1 MKTDA
6 EIQKDV
12 MAELKWEP
20 SLNGNEI
27 GVSVKQGV
35 VMLSGVIDSYYKKVM
50 AEKAAKRV
58 AGVKAVAEEITVKVP
73 GSKTV
78 TDVDIA
84 QAAINALKWNST
96 VDETKI
102 KVQVENGEVT
112 LEGEVEWNFQKVSAR
127 KAVENLNGVCCII
140 NNIRVKNKIVA
151 KDVEQKITQAFQ
163 RNANIDADKV
173 KVEVLGDKV
182 TLKGTVRS
190 FAERQDAEKTAWA
203 SPGVMSVENKLVID
217 SGVLMY

>member
-6 EIQKDV
+6 EIQRDV

-20 SLNGNEI
+20 SLNGAEI
-27 GVSVKQGV
+27 GASVKQGV

-78 TDVDIA
+78 TDMDIA
-84 QAAINALKWNST
+84 QAVLNALKWNST

-112 LEGEVEWNFQKVSAR
+112 LEGDAEWNFQKVSAY
-127 KAVENLNGVCCII
+127 KAVESLNGVCAII
-140 NNIRVKNKIVA
+140 NNIRVKNKVVGR
-151 KDVEQKITQAFQ
+151 DVEQQITKAFQ
-163 RNANIDADKV
+163 RNAGIDADKV
-173 KVEVLGDKV
+173 RVEVQGDKV
-182 TLKGTVRS
+182 TLTGTVRS

-203 SPGVMSVENKLVID
+203 SPGVMKVENKLVID